1 MLRPEN
7 KEGIR
12 QAAER
17 CSSLLSD
24 KEREQKGQAAHRVKD
39 SLREMGFTD
48 DDAASAAYMVAA
60 LFAALN
66 GASVRNLAEL
76 VEGTMD
82 SYMLAAGSLAGV
94 YELPLR
100 RGDEPGEEP
109 VPPNDPTPVP
119 PSRAAGPYL

>member
-1 MLRPEN
+1 MLNAET

-12 QAAER
+12 RAAER
-17 CSSLLSD
+17 CSSSLSD
-24 KEREQKGQAAHRVKD
+24 AERETKGQAAHRVKD

-48 DDAASAAYMVAA
+48 NDAASAAYMVAA
-60 LFAALN
+60 LMAVLN
-66 GASVRNLAEL
+66 GSRVRELVEL

-100 RGDEPGEEP
+100 RGDEDGEGP
-109 VPPNDPTPVP
+109 VPPNDPEPVA